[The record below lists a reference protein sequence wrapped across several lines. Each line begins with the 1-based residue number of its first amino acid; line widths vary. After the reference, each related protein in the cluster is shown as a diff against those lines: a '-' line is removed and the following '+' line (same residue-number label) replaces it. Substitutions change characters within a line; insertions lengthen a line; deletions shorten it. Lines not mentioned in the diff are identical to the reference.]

1 MCIPISFQIGF
12 VGGHQGALQ
21 ALLNHLSSQ
30 SYTVYADESHNIS
43 PLHLAAYRGHKGAVA
58 ALSAMKSDVNIMDQ
72 NGRTPLDWAAS
83 QGHVDCV
90 ATLVDFGAQQDL
102 AQPETQH
109 TPLHRAAARGHA
121 MCLQQLL
128 HTYVAD
134 GFILRLTRDP

>member
-1 MCIPISFQIGF
+1 MCS
-12 VGGHQGALQ
+12 VSGGHQGALQ
-21 ALLNHLSSQ
+21 SLLNHLSSQ

-102 AQPETQH
+102 AQPDSLL
-109 TPLHRAAARGHA
+109 TPLHRSAAHGHA

-128 HTYVAD
+128 HT
-134 GFILRLTRDP
+134 

>member
-12 VGGHQGALQ
+12 LGGHQGALQ

-102 AQPETQH
+102 AQPETQL

>member
-102 AQPETQH
+102 AQPETQL